1 MNFQLESKEEEVKV
15 LREKLESR
23 ESLLVQLAAK
33 STDPDVKSLVLS
45 SIDATDTASVWEL
58 LEAEQSRNAQITREN
73 DQLKSDLQDAL
84 HAQVSSSPENAL
96 THIRRE
102 AASELQL
109 QLDAERSKH
118 QRSIEDEKTRH
129 QRELSTMQER
139 QAVLLRDLETEQENY
154 RNLEN
159 SMSVGERHLKKK
171 MDNLENSLSQLTVL
185 YNQLA
190 QQKSVLKVETQV
202 MEKKLKRKQEENFKL
217 LGDIGELQ
225 KKLLEAPSK
234 DLSFAADFRLRRN
247 HKIKKTL
254 KGGKHGS
261 LRKLQTFQAF
271 PDFSGI
277 SRGKPLPDI
286 QEERKDSL
294 PSL

>member
-1 MNFQLESKEEEVKV
+1 MNFELETKEEEVKV
-15 LREKLESR
+15 LKEKLEHR
-23 ESLLVQLAAK
+23 EALLAKLSAK
-33 STDPDVKSLVLS
+33 SADPEVKTLILS
-45 SIDATDTASVWEL
+45 SLDVTDTASAWEL
-58 LEAEQSRNAQITREN
+58 LETESTRSAQLLREVE
-73 DQLKSDLQDAL
+73 QLKTELQEAL
-84 HAQVSSSPENAL
+84 HAKSSGSDEVL

-102 AASELQL
+102 AATEIQL
-109 QLDAERSKH
+109 QLEAERSKH
-118 QRSIEDEKTRH
+118 QRSIEEERTRH
-129 QRELSTMQER
+129 QRELSSVQER

-202 MEKKLKRKQEENFKL
+202 MEKKLKRKQEENLKL
-217 LGDIGELQ
+217 MSEVGELQ
-225 KKLLEAPSK
+225 KKLLESPTK
-234 DLSFAADFRLRRN
+234 DLSFAVDFRNRRS

-261 LRKLQTFQAF
+261 MRKMQTFQPF
-271 PDFSGI
+271 PDFAGI
-277 SRGKPLPDI
+277 SRGKPLPEI
-286 QEERKDSL
+286 QEERKDSV